1 MLDAKQTKTNKA
13 KRKTRDKVL
22 NGKQQQFIIEYMK
35 DMSPTQAAIRSG
47 YSKATAYV
55 QGSRL
60 LKNDII
66 AFEIDKLTQERLQ
79 KLKVSPDWVID
90 RLKTISDR
98 CMQEIPV
105 LDKEGNPTGEF
116 KFDAAGANKST
127 ELLGKHLGVFQEQA
141 PTNDIK
147 SDIDRAILALLTT
160 KQPAQVPG
168 PEDKDDAPAISNAL
182 Q

>member
-1 MLDAKQTKTNKA
+1 MTRKT

-22 NGKQQQFIIEYMK
+22 NGKQQLFILEYMK
-35 DMSPTQAAIRSG
+35 DNNATQAAIRSG
-47 YSKATAYV
+47 YTKATAYAQGHRLMKDV
-55 QGSRL
+55 QI
-60 LKNDII
+60 K
-66 AFEIDKLTQERLQ
+66 AEIDKLTAEKLE

-105 LDKEGNPTGEF
+105 LDKDGNPTGEY

-160 KQPAQVPG
+160 KQPAPQPK
-168 PEDKDDAPAISNAL
+168 PDDTDEFQKDNSQSL

>member
-1 MLDAKQTKTNKA
+1 MIGPKQTKTNKV

-22 NGKQQQFIIEYMK
+22 NGKQQRFIVEYMK
-35 DMSPTQAAIRSG
+35 DGSGTEAARRAG
-47 YSKATAYV
+47 YSKATAYI

-60 LKNDII
+60 LKNDMI
-66 AFEIDKLTQERLQ
+66 ASKIEELTQERLE

-105 LDKEGNPTGEF
+105 YDKEGNPTGEY

-160 KQPAQVPG
+160 KQPTQQPK
-168 PEDKDDAPAISNAL
+168 PDDTDETRPIISN
-182 Q
+182 

>member
-1 MLDAKQTKTNKA
+1 MVKQTN
-13 KRKTRDKVL
+13 RKQKKETINR
-22 NGKQQQFIIEYMK
+22 KQRLFIAEYMI
-35 DMSPTQAAIRSG
+35 DMNTTQAAIRAG
-47 YSKATAYV
+47 YTKRTAYQV
-55 QGSRL
+55 GHEL
-60 LKNDII
+60 LKKPMI
-66 AFEIDKLTQERLQ
+66 ANEIDKLTKEKMDELR
-79 KLKVSPDWVID
+79 VSKDWVID

-105 LDKEGNPTGEF
+105 LDKDGKPTGEY

-160 KQPAQVPG
+160 KQPAPQPK
-168 PEDKDDAPAISNAL
+168 PDDTDETISNL
-182 Q
+182 TVNN